1 MPEKP
6 LPELPPE
13 MLLSAS
19 ACREL
24 EAARQDHY
32 MPAQRAPRVARER
45 AESASQYRARGAE
58 ADPGYFDIEAL
69 DAPPT
74 DDGNDITF
82 DTGDSDI
89 EFDPVPERHASG
101 GGVGGGRFNVLRPP
115 VHEPFRPQFASG
127 PQGGRMVEVGRTG
140 RFAILA
146 EQDRSS
152 AVERESTILR
162 PERPAPRTMDLIV
175 NGRPVHPLGG
185 GQAAAAQRQTAQQIA
200 QRQAI
205 HQSLPT
211 AYDRLL
217 GDDPYDDDLE

>member
-32 MPAQRAPRVARER
+32 MPAQRAPRVTRDRQEFSRPTATQEV
-45 AESASQYRARGAE
+45 
-58 ADPGYFDIEAL
+58 GYFDIEAL
-69 DAPPT
+69 DQAPP

-82 DTGDSDI
+82 DQGEDI
-89 EFDPVPERHASG
+89 EFDTPPERHASG

-115 VHEPFRPQFASG
+115 VREPFRPVIASG
-127 PQGGRMVEVGRTG
+127 PQGGRMQEVGRVG

-146 EQDRSS
+146 EQDRTPP
-152 AVERESTILR
+152 VERESTLIPREAIIAGRAR
-162 PERPAPRTMDLIV
+162 PYDFREEMQTSARTS
-175 NGRPVHPLGG
+175 
-185 GQAAAAQRQTAQQIA
+185 AQYNQLQTAKQQA
-200 QRQAI
+200 ERAAI
-205 HQSLPT
+205 HKSLPT